1 MHVLSRPTHTH
12 KLRTVIISAKFK
24 TFLTFLF
31 YNIFRMPM
39 PGGYR
44 DATFEHF

>member
-1 MHVLSRPTHTH
+1 MIFLQYVNLIYVEVNICMCKIHTH

-31 YNIFRMPM
+31 V
-39 PGGYR
+39 
-44 DATFEHF
+44 